1 MSDVHVAKP
10 NRRRI
15 RGLSEMV
22 NELCSATGKQR
33 YIDRRGAVRAMSEL
47 VADDPN
53 AALLNTFRC
62 TACGDFHV
70 GHLPE
75 AAH

>member
-1 MSDVHVAKP
+1 MTTVRRP

-22 NELCSATGKQR
+22 NELCSSSGKRR
-33 YIDRRGAVRAMSEL
+33 YIDRRGAVHAMAEIA
-47 VADDPN
+47 VDDPN
-53 AALLNTFRC
+53 ADRLVTYRC

-70 GHLPE
+70 GHGQEPK
-75 AAH
+75 